1 VAIPE
6 ILAHSS
12 SLSVLIPISVYLAR
26 FRVCS
31 RSAHVIGILL
41 FVAAICDL
49 AGFLLFRSGHSTAVV
64 FNIYYSVMF
73 LLLCRFYYEVVF
85 RKQFRLAIL
94 LGVTV
99 YVISF
104 ALITFYV
111 QDFFYYQ
118 NLIWIIAGIIMILY
132 SITCFVNSLSVIP
145 GTQLF
150 DNGTTWINTGV
161 LFYFCFSLFLFS
173 MGDYLFNKQD
183 PQVTLLLWSTHNI
196 NNIIKNCLFA
206 IGLSMQRKL
215 PEAKSPTKVSKVL
228 EEV

>member
-12 SLSVLIPISVYLAR
+12 SLSVLFPLAVYIAR
-26 FRVCS
+26 FRSCT
-31 RSAHVIGILL
+31 RPAHIIGALL
-41 FVAAICDL
+41 VVAAICDL
-49 AGFLLFRSGHSTAVV
+49 TGYFLFKAGQSTAVV
-64 FNIYYSVMF
+64 FNIYYTIMF
-73 LLLCRFYYEVVF
+73 LLLCRFYYEVIF
-85 RKQFRLAIL
+85 RTKFRMAIL
-94 LGVTV
+94 LGVAI
-99 YVISF
+99 YVLSF

-111 QDFFYYQ
+111 QNFFYYQ

-132 SITCFVNSLSVIP
+132 SIICFVNSLSVIP
-145 GTQLF
+145 GTELF

-196 NNIIKNCLFA
+196 NNIIKNILFA
-206 IGLSMQRKL
+206 IGLSMQRNSTEPKKK
-215 PEAKSPTKVSKVL
+215 PKASVVL
-228 EEV
+228 EEA